1 MALEG
6 SIEEFGL
13 PEIFQMILLQKKEGV
28 LKLTHEKTTLSIEF
42 SQGQIISAGDEE
54 QEARLADNLIKAE
67 KINGDQL
74 KALLRTQKR
83 DNQSFA
89 QALVQSGHF
98 TAEEVRKINRTLTEE
113 TVFSLFEWKT
123 GSYKFEA
130 KDVSYDSELVEP
142 LNTDSIL
149 MEGATR
155 TDEWPLLKKR
165 VPSTEMVFEALPKEP
180 PPAPADNGSEKREE
194 DSFESM
200 GDPSEPE
207 EEPEEEEEGAWLLPW
222 IDGNRTV
229 QEIIDHAQMGT
240 FPVYKALSE
249 LISQG
254 RIKAKEESL
263 KNQRKKSHYT
273 FKELSRQQQ
282 VIRIAVNSIAIA
294 ALAVI
299 SVVVSRSVYLTLSS
313 AIQPISQ
320 MRTLRTGI
328 ERDSLLFALDLY
340 YLRHGRYPNS
350 LQNLKE
356 EGLLNSRRERQ
367 IDLTKWKYELS
378 GNTFN
383 LSSL

>member
-28 LKLTHEKTTLSIEF
+28 LKLTHDKTTLFVEF
-42 SQGQIISAGDEE
+42 SQGQIISAGDGE
-54 QEARLADNLIKAE
+54 QDARLADNLIRAE

-74 KALLRTQKR
+74 KALLRAQKR
-83 DNQSFA
+83 DNQALA
-89 QALVQSGHF
+89 QALVQSEHL
-98 TAEEVRKINRTLTEE
+98 TAEEVKKINRTLTEE

-123 GSYKFEA
+123 GIYKFEA
-130 KDVSYDSELVEP
+130 KEISYDSQLVEP

-165 VPSTEMVFEALPKEP
+165 VPSTEMVFEVLPKEP
-180 PPAPADNGSEKREE
+180 PPAPADSESEKKEE

-200 GDPSEPE
+200 GDLSEP
-207 EEPEEEEEGAWLLPW
+207 EEEEGAWLLSW
-222 IDGNRTV
+222 IDGTRTV

-282 VIRIAVNSIAIA
+282 VIRVVVNSIAIA
-294 ALAVI
+294 ALAII
-299 SVVVSRSVYLTLSS
+299 SVVVAKSVYLTLSN
-313 AIQPISQ
+313 AVQPISE
-320 MRTLRTGI
+320 MKTLRAGI
-328 ERDSLLFALDLY
+328 ERDNLLFALDLY
-340 YLRHGRYPNS
+340 YLRYGRYPDS
-350 LQNLKE
+350 LQHLKE
-356 EGLLNSRRERQ
+356 EGLLTGRREQQ

>member
-13 PEIFQMILLQKKEGV
+13 PEIFQMILLQKKEGI
-28 LKLTHEKTTLSIEF
+28 LKLTHEKTTLFIEF
-42 SQGQIISAGDEE
+42 SQGQIISAGDGEGD
-54 QEARLADNLIKAE
+54 ARLADNLIKAE

-74 KALLRTQKR
+74 KALLRAQKR
-83 DNQSFA
+83 DNQPFA
-89 QALVQSGHF
+89 QALVQSGHLA
-98 TAEEVRKINRTLTEE
+98 AEEIKKINRILAEE

-130 KDVSYDSELVEP
+130 KDVSYDSQLVDP

-165 VPSTEMVFEALPKEP
+165 VPSTEMVFEVLPKEP
-180 PPAPADNGSEKREE
+180 PPDPVAEETEKKED

-200 GDPSEPE
+200 GDLSAEP
-207 EEPEEEEEGAWLLPW
+207 EEEEGAWLLPW
-222 IDGNRTV
+222 IDGKKTV
-229 QEIIDHAQMGT
+229 QEIVDHAQMGT

-249 LISQG
+249 LLSQG
-254 RIKAKEESL
+254 RIKAQEESL
-263 KNQRKKSHYT
+263 KHQRKKSHYT

-282 VIRIAVNSIAIA
+282 VIRIAINGLTIGLLAI
-294 ALAVI
+294 I
-299 SVVVSRSVYLTLSS
+299 SVFVSRSVYLTLSS
-313 AIQPISQ
+313 AVQPVLE

-340 YLRHGRYPNS
+340 YLRYGWYPDS
-350 LQNLKE
+350 LQQLAS
-356 EGLLNSRRERQ
+356 EGLLNGRREKR
-367 IDLTKWKYELS
+367 IDLTKWKYELN